1 MNPGKTTEAHVS
13 DRKMKQ
19 VSELEGLIKEKNT
32 VLLVSIKGIPASQYQ
47 ELVKRF
53 RSKAVVKV
61 PKKSIISRALDSSDK
76 EGLKELRDKV
86 GDSTAIL
93 FSDDD
98 AFDISVELLE
108 KKTSVRAK
116 AGQIAPE
123 DIVVDA
129 GPTELMPGPA
139 ITELGALGIKIQ
151 IDKGKISIKESKTI
165 LRKGEKIS
173 SAAADVMGKL
183 DIKPFSIGFVP
194 IAAFDSKEN
203 KVYFDINV
211 DKESILSELKNFFGR
226 ALPFAVD
233 IGYVCGDTIKF
244 ILSKA
249 VAYGNALGKL
259 AEQPKEET
267 PKIEESKDE
276 DSKSEKKG
284 EEVKEEPTE
293 SGEEKKE
300 DVQIK
305 SEEEK

>member
-1 MNPGKTTEAHVS
+1 
-13 DRKMKQ
+13 
-19 VSELEGLIKEKNT
+19 
-32 VLLVSIKGIPASQYQ
+32 
-47 ELVKRF
+47 
-53 RSKAVVKV
+53 
-61 PKKSIISRALDSSDK
+61 
-76 EGLKELRDKV
+76 
-86 GDSTAIL
+86 
-93 FSDDD
+93 
-98 AFDISVELLE
+98 
-108 KKTSVRAK
+108 
-116 AGQIAPE
+116 
-123 DIVVDA
+123 
-129 GPTELMPGPA
+129 
-139 ITELGALGIKIQ
+139 
-151 IDKGKISIKESKTI
+151 
-165 LRKGEKIS
+165 
-173 SAAADVMGKL
+173 

>member
-203 KVYFDINV
+203 KVYFDISV
-211 DKESILSELKNFFGR
+211 DKESILSELKSFFR
-226 ALPFAVD
+226 SALSFSVD
-233 IGYVCGDTIKF
+233 RGYICGDTIKF
-244 ILSKA
+244 ILGKA

-267 PKIEESKDE
+267 PKVEENKDE
-276 DSKSEKKG
+276 GSESEKKG
-284 EEVKEEPTE
+284 EEVKE
-293 SGEEKKE
+293 
-300 DVQIK
+300 
-305 SEEEK
+305 

>member
-1 MNPGKTTEAHVS
+1 MNPGKTTEAHIS
-13 DRKMKQ
+13 PKKIKQ

-61 PKKSIISRALDSSDK
+61 PKKSIISRALDSSNK
-76 EGLKELRDKV
+76 EGLKELREKV

-98 AFDISVELLE
+98 AFDMSVELLE

-139 ITELGALGIKIQ
+139 ITELGALGIQIK

-165 LRKGEKIS
+165 VRKGEKIS

-211 DKESILSELKNFFGR
+211 DKESILSELKNFFR
-226 ALPFAVD
+226 SALSFSVD
-233 IGYVCGDTIKF
+233 RGYVCGDTIKF
-244 ILSKA
+244 ILGKA
-249 VAYGNALGKL
+249 VAHGNALDRL
-259 AEQPKEET
+259 AEQPQVEEDKEEDS
-267 PKIEESKDE
+267 ESKE
-276 DSKSEKKG
+276 KSE
-284 EEVKEEPTE
+284 EIKEEPAE
-293 SGEEKKE
+293 FSDEKKE
-300 DVQIK
+300 DIQIK

>member
-211 DKESILSELKNFFGR
+211 DKESILSELKNFFGM

-284 EEVKEEPTE
+284 EEVKEEPAG
-293 SGEEKKE
+293 SGDEKKE
-300 DVQIK
+300 DV
-305 SEEEK
+305 